1 MTEVGIGLMLLVFA
15 VGTYFSYR
23 EPENVGG
30 AGQGW
35 KPSGVMI
42 QACSPGLKPKP
53 LDICRETGV
62 MRNSSE

>member
-15 VGTYFSYR
+15 LGTYFSYR

-35 KPSGVMI
+35 KPPGVMI
-42 QACSPGLKPKP
+42 QAWSPRLSNGAVFCVLRKERK
-53 LDICRETGV
+53 
-62 MRNSSE
+62 